1 MRKLKDKTVVESQ
14 ESSKQLKE
22 LKNTLQE
29 VSPQIHQIIQYTVCV
44 VQAEKSLADIVNEI
58 KSIAGTQR
66 ETEVRSTSFFFI
78 KNTCTLLGL
87 IIGVIS
93 G

>member
-29 VSPQIHQIIQYTVCV
+29 VSPLIHQIIQYIVCVCV

-66 ETEVRSTSFFFI
+66 ETEV
-78 KNTCTLLGL
+78 
-87 IIGVIS
+87 
-93 G
+93 